1 LRYYSKKKK
10 NSKVKIKKILLFLI
24 TIIVVVSLVHAVDL
38 FKNRN
43 KIFPGVSAFNVELG
57 GFKKEE
63 AQDIFQPIA
72 SKIVDSPRILVF
84 EDKELK
90 FLPHKELDA
99 FIDLNRAVEET
110 YSIARTGNIFNRIKD
125 RIVVWRKGFEAPFRV
140 EYNAQKFDDFQN
152 EISSLI
158 NRSPGDAYIE
168 GNKII
173 ESRTGV
179 KLDLERF
186 KEEII
191 KTLKCIDEEKYI
203 INIPVIIVDPK
214 IITKNILTEL
224 TINRE
229 LGTYSTSLENKEE
242 NTIYNI
248 KLSSE
253 VINGILV
260 KPQEIFS
267 FNEYVGPAEKAD
279 GYKESTII
287 ANGVFVN
294 GYGGGICQV
303 SSTLYNAVLLANLPI
318 VERYNHSVYG
328 EATKYVPLGQDAAI
342 FYGFK
347 NLRFENNSDHAIV
360 IFSKVFRDTLQVNI
374 FGGDEDKVE
383 VEIISKDKKVID
395 YQIIR
400 EKDSKLEAGQ
410 EIVVQEGVPGYQ
422 IKTYRIV
429 RKDGEEKIVFLAEDT
444 YKSVPM
450 IIVSIAVYE
459 LLPRNQQ
466 GEKDNRN

>member
-1 LRYYSKKKK
+1 LRYYSKKKN

-24 TIIVVVSLVHAVDL
+24 TIIIAISLVDAVDI
-38 FKNRN
+38 FRNRN
-43 KIFPGVSAFNVELG
+43 KIFPGVSAFGVELG
-57 GFKKEE
+57 GLKKEE
-63 AQDIFQPIA
+63 AQEILQPIT

-90 FLPHKELDA
+90 FLPHKELDV
-99 FIDLNRAVEET
+99 FIDLNRVVEKT
-110 YSIARTGNIFNRIKD
+110 YSIARTGNIFRRLKD
-125 RIVVWRKGFEAPFRV
+125 RILVWRKGLEVPFRV
-140 EYNAQKFDDFQN
+140 EFNLQKFEDFQSM
-152 EISSLI
+152 ISSLI
-158 NRSPGDAYIE
+158 NRSPDDAYIE

-186 KEEII
+186 KEEI
-191 KTLKCIDEEKYI
+191 TESLKCLDEEGYI
-203 INIPVIIVDPK
+203 SNLPVIISDPK
-214 IITKNILTEL
+214 ITTQNILTKLAITEK
-224 TINRE
+224 
-229 LGTYSTSLENKEE
+229 LGNYSTSLKNKEE

-248 KLSSE
+248 RLASD
-253 VINGILV
+253 VINGILI

-267 FNEYVGPAEKAD
+267 FNKYVGPGEKAD

-347 NLRFENNSDHAIV
+347 DLKFKNNSNHTIV
-360 IFSKVFRDTLQVNI
+360 IFSKVFRDTIQVNI
-374 FGGDEDKVE
+374 FGEDEDEAE
-383 VEIISKDKKVID
+383 VKIISKDKKIID

-400 EKDSKLEAGQ
+400 EKDSNLEAGQ

-422 IKTYRIV
+422 IKTYRII
-429 RKDGEEKIVFLAEDT
+429 RKGGEEKIEFLAEDT

-450 IIVSIAVYE
+450 II
-459 LLPRNQQ
+459 R
-466 GEKDNRN
+466 EK

>member
-1 LRYYSKKKK
+1 M
-10 NSKVKIKKILLFLI
+10 
-24 TIIVVVSLVHAVDL
+24 
-38 FKNRN
+38 
-43 KIFPGVSAFNVELG
+43 
-57 GFKKEE
+57 
-63 AQDIFQPIA
+63 
-72 SKIVDSPRILVF
+72 
-84 EDKELK
+84 
-90 FLPHKELDA
+90 
-99 FIDLNRAVEET
+99 
-110 YSIARTGNIFNRIKD
+110 
-125 RIVVWRKGFEAPFRV
+125 
-140 EYNAQKFDDFQN
+140 
-152 EISSLI
+152 SS
-158 NRSPGDAYIE
+158 DAYVE
-168 GNKII
+168 GNRII

-186 KEEII
+186 QEEIN
-191 KTLKCIDEEKYI
+191 KTLINLDDKKYI
-203 INIPVIIVDPK
+203 LNIPVITVDPK
-214 IITKNILTEL
+214 TTTQNILTEL
-224 TINRE
+224 SINRE
-229 LGTYSTSLENKEE
+229 LETYSTSLENKEE

-267 FNEYVGPAEKAD
+267 FNKYVGPAEKAD
-279 GYKESTII
+279 GYKEGTII

-342 FYGFK
+342 FYGYK
-347 NLRFENNSDHAIV
+347 DLRFKNNSDHMIV
-360 IFSKVFRDTLQVNI
+360 IFSKVFRDTLQVSI
-374 FGGDEDKVE
+374 FGGNEGKAE

-395 YQIIR
+395 HQTIR

-410 EIVVQEGVPGYQ
+410 EKVVQEGVPGYQ

-429 RKDGEEKIVFLAEDT
+429 RKNGEEKIELLAEDT

-450 IIVSIAVYE
+450 II
-459 LLPRNQQ
+459 R
-466 GEKDNRN
+466 EK

>member
-1 LRYYSKKKK
+1 MRYYSKKKNK
-10 NSKVKIKKILLFLI
+10 SKVRIKKLLLFLLI
-24 TIIVVVSLVHAVDL
+24 IIVAISLANVVDI
-38 FKNRN
+38 FRNRD
-43 KIFPGVSAFNVELG
+43 KILPGVSALGVELEG
-57 GFKKEE
+57 LNREE
-63 AQDIFQPIA
+63 AREILQPIT
-72 SKIVDSPRILVF
+72 SKLIDSPRILVF

-90 FLPHKELDA
+90 IIPHKELDA
-99 FIDLNRAVEET
+99 FIDLNRVVEET
-110 YSIARTGNIFNRIKD
+110 YSIARTGNIFRRLKD
-125 RIVVWRKGFEAPFRV
+125 RILVWRKGLEVPFRV
-140 EYNAQKFDDFQN
+140 EFNLQKFDDFQN
-152 EISSLI
+152 RVSSLI
-158 NRSPGDAYIE
+158 SRSSGDAYTE

-186 KEEII
+186 KEEI
-191 KTLKCIDEEKYI
+191 TESLKCLDEKKYVSDL
-203 INIPVIIVDPK
+203 PVIIVDPK
-214 IITKNILTEL
+214 ITTQNILTKLAITE
-224 TINRE
+224 E
-229 LGTYSTSLENKEE
+229 LGNYSTSLKNKEE

-248 KLSSE
+248 RLASD
-253 VINGILV
+253 VINGILI

-267 FNEYVGPAEKAD
+267 FNKYVGPGEKAD

-347 NLRFENNSDHAIV
+347 NLRFKNNSDHTIV
-360 IFSKVFRDTLQVNI
+360 IFSKVFRDTLQVRI
-374 FGGDEDKVE
+374 FGGNEDEAE
-383 VEIISKDKKVID
+383 VEIISKDKKLID

-429 RKDGEEKIVFLAEDT
+429 RKDGEEKIELLAEDT

-450 IIVSIAVYE
+450 IIRE
-459 LLPRNQQ
+459 N
-466 GEKDNRN
+466 